1 MKLISR
7 KKLIFFFF
15 LKGQG
20 QPCNGENVKY
30 EACNVHACQLPNT
43 HLWSE
48 WSLCS
53 KICGRGYRKRHTM
66 CGNIR
71 RKGAFI
77 ENNKN
82 LEDPATL
89 VTTSA
94 EIPATTMIDSLDDD
108 DKLKDTEGIFFYF
121 LH

>member
-1 MKLISR
+1 
-7 KKLIFFFF
+7 
-15 LKGQG
+15 
-20 QPCNGENVKY
+20 
-30 EACNVHACQLPNT
+30 
-43 HLWSE
+43 
-48 WSLCS
+48 
-53 KICGRGYRKRHTM
+53 M

-108 DKLKDTEGIFFYF
+108 DKLKDTEGIFFFTFYTRIEDESI
-121 LH
+121 